1 MENINKT
8 YHAMAFFDLD
18 GTLLNQQS
26 KLDEEVIQAL
36 HHIRRNGVLP
46 VIATG
51 RGHFELDS
59 LMAQSGITS
68 VVAMNGQYIIVEGE
82 TIYHEPM
89 AVANIQRLKTL
100 AEAKHQALAFYNKES
115 YCVSEM
121 TPLVKD
127 AYGYTDA
134 PLPTVNDT
142 RYLTDE
148 INMLLIFSNQASDV
162 AYYQN
167 LVPEFN
173 YFKNTPYSI
182 DIINAASNKGTGFK
196 KVVVLLGFTGQTYGF
211 GDGPNDIHLLE
222 SVDHATAM
230 GNAID
235 ELKTIAEFTSTANT
249 DHGIVNAFKHWGW
262 L

>member
-18 GTLLNQQS
+18 GTLLNKNSQ
-26 KLDEEVIQAL
+26 LDEEVIQAL
-36 HHIRRNGVLP
+36 HHIRRKGILP

-51 RGHFELDS
+51 RGHFELDA
-59 LMAQSGITS
+59 LMTQAGITS
-68 VVAMNGQYIIVEGE
+68 AVTMNGQFIIVEGE
-82 TIYHEPM
+82 VIYHEAM
-89 AVANIQRLKTL
+89 AAESIAKLKTI
-100 AEAKHQALAFYNKES
+100 ADAKQQALAFYDKDT

-121 TPLVKD
+121 TDLVKK

-134 PLPTVNDT
+134 PLPTVDPT
-142 RYLTDE
+142 HYLTTE
-148 INMLLIFSNQASDV
+148 INMLLIITDQASDV

-173 YFKNTPYSI
+173 YFKNSPYSI
-182 DIINAASNKGTGFK
+182 DIINAGSNKGTGIK
-196 KVVVLLGFTGQTYGF
+196 KVVELLGFTGETYGF
-211 GDGPNDIHLLE
+211 GDGPNDLHLLE
-222 SVDHATAM
+222 AVDHATAM

-235 ELKTIAEFTSTANT
+235 DLKAIADFVTTANT

>member
-121 TPLVKD
+121 TLLSKM
-127 AYGYTDA
+127 
-134 PLPTVNDT
+134 LTVIPMHHYQQSMT
-142 RYLTDE
+142 R
-148 INMLLIFSNQASDV
+148 
-162 AYYQN
+162 
-167 LVPEFN
+167 
-173 YFKNTPYSI
+173 
-182 DIINAASNKGTGFK
+182 
-196 KVVVLLGFTGQTYGF
+196 
-211 GDGPNDIHLLE
+211 
-222 SVDHATAM
+222 AT
-230 GNAID
+230 
-235 ELKTIAEFTSTANT
+235 
-249 DHGIVNAFKHWGW
+249 
-262 L
+262 